1 MSGAKQSEPPPKQGL
16 DQGYSQFEEIKDQ
29 MLSGDDNT
37 IGIVVALAIGF
48 LTLILLFIWTRRKS
62 LGRDVLIC
70 GPCDSGKTTLM
81 AQLVVGKPV
90 ETYTSMVQNANIMEV
105 EGKANLNLV
114 DVPGH
119 ERIRGGIVDEFSS
132 SARGIMYLV
141 DSNTVSKQIRDVAE
155 FLHSILSN
163 RAIHSNSPPVL
174 VLCNKQDGGLAKG
187 AQVIQTLL
195 EKEIEKVRS
204 TRSHQLENLEGE
216 TSTGVF
222 LGKEGKSFEFKDLA
236 SNVTFVEGTAIELDS
251 LAGVRDWLVK
261 IA

>member
-1 MSGAKQSEPPPKQGL
+1 MSGPKQSEPVSKQGL
-16 DQGYSQFEEIKDQ
+16 DQGYSQFEELKDQ
-29 MLSGDDNT
+29 ILLSDDNT
-37 IGIVVALAIGF
+37 IGIVVGLAVGF

-62 LGRDVLIC
+62 LGRDILIC
-70 GPCDSGKTTLM
+70 GPCDSGKTTLL

-90 ETYTSMVQNANIMEV
+90 ETYTSMVHNTNFLEV

-119 ERIRGGIVDEFSS
+119 ERIRGGIVDEFST

-174 VLCNKQDGGLAKG
+174 VLCNKQDGSLAKG
-187 AQVIQTLL
+187 SQVIQTLL
-195 EKEIEKVRS
+195 EKEIEKVRD

-216 TSTGVF
+216 TGIGAF
-222 LGKEGKSFEFKDLA
+222 LGKKGKSFEFKDLS
-236 SNVTFVEGTAIELDS
+236 SNVTFVEGTATELES
-251 LAGVRDWLVK
+251 LAGVKEWLIK